1 MSHIPEL
8 LNCIERYYKSGHEI
22 IIIDDGSNDG
32 SYEILSRC
40 DFIKLYKFNNN
51 LGKGIALKKGISK
64 SKKEKLII
72 FDGDLELHPN
82 EINKLMILDKNNKP
96 AKANRYQMKNRY
108 QQTIGNILLTYF
120 FNILHRSKLQDA
132 LCCAKSFYKSDI
144 QNKNLQ
150 SYKFDIDVEISSVL
164 ISSYPD
170 FKNVDLKYRRRSKSE
185 GKKLRLRDSVGI
197 ISRMLITFYKR

>member
-1 MSHIPEL
+1 MDNWEHT
-8 LNCIERYYKSGHEI
+8 
-22 IIIDDGSNDG
+22 
-32 SYEILSRC
+32 SYL
-40 DFIKLYKFNNN
+40 
-51 LGKGIALKKGISK
+51 
-64 SKKEKLII
+64 
-72 FDGDLELHPN
+72 
-82 EINKLMILDKNNKP
+82 
-96 AKANRYQMKNRY
+96 
-108 QQTIGNILLTYF
+108 F